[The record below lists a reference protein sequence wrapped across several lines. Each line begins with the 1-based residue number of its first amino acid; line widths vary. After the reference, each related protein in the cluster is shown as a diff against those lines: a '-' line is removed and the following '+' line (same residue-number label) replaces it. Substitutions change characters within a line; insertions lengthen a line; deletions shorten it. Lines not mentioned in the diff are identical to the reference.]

1 MALIRAC
8 RDDEHDAILAIVNAA
23 AEAYRGVIPA
33 DRWHDPYMSRDELDA
48 EIGAGVA
55 FWGCESDGALTG
67 VMGVQPVGDVELIRH
82 AYVLPAH
89 QGEGIRT
96 SLLRHLR
103 GLSGRPMLV
112 GTWADAG
119 WAIRFYER
127 NGFALV
133 SEAEKSELLRRYWT
147 IPQRQIETSVVLAEN
162 RGQTPQMSAT
172 EVQHPPF
179 GV

>member
-8 RDDEHDAILAIVNAA
+8 RDDEHDASLAIVNAA

-89 QGEGIRT
+89 QGEGIGT

-133 SEAEKSELLRRYWT
+133 SEAEKSELLHRYWT
-147 IPQRQIETSVVLAEN
+147 IPERQIETSVVLVEN
-162 RGQTPQMSAT
+162 RRPTP
-172 EVQHPPF
+172 
-179 GV
+179 